1 MFCCVRAI
9 LYPGSKIIL
18 ASGNKKQSSSI
29 ITEKIA
35 DLRRNHPMLDREIE
49 DIKTNHDDVKCV
61 FKNGSTIVVVA
72 ANDGARSKRGNIVVA
87 DEFRMIKEEIIN
99 TVLKQFLTNPR
110 KPPFLEKPEY
120 KDYPLESNKEI
131 YLTSAFL
138 KSHWSYNKFETI
150 TKRMC
155 EGKPAFSCD
164 IPYICSLD
172 HKLLLKEKIEE
183 DRQEIG
189 EFSFLMEYARHMVW
203 GKRKKFL
210 QIR

>member
-61 FKNGSTIVVVA
+61 FKN
-72 ANDGARSKRGNIVVA
+72 DGARSKRGNIVVA

-120 KDYPLESNKEI
+120 EDYPLESNKEI

-189 EFSFLMEYARHMVW
+189 EFSFLMEYAGIW
-203 GKRKKFL
+203 
-210 QIR
+210 